1 MSVSCVT
8 HECRQSVMSD
18 GDSKREKFKNIARL
32 NIQSSVFIVPKIDI
46 LSLLHS
52 EELGINILKKICD

>member
-1 MSVSCVT
+1 MSVSCET

-18 GDSKREKFKNIARL
+18 GDSKRENFKNITRL

-52 EELGINILKKICD
+52 EELGINILKKISD